1 MKRILLLGII
11 IVSLFTLNVSA
22 STKTNQRTEDNLL
35 LPDRVLKDKVDK
47 NDVLSTPAINEEEK
61 IYDFLDYIS
70 DGDESRLYAYA
81 LEFVS
86 HTTYDIAIVTTDD
99 LGGKE
104 PMDYMYDFYDYNKF
118 NENGIIF
125 MIYKDQN
132 KNKLYLG
139 TTSAGVDSEIN
150 KVYTRAYIKGMVEY
164 LKGVVKNEDYYQAA
178 NDFIKLGIGIYDIQ
192 MSNNGNYRV
201 NSNGKLVKNIY
212 WLDYL
217 VVSIAITSIVV
228 IILLYLNDINKKE
241 VIEKDYLNKS
251 TIVIKKI
258 SDERVDDLEK

>member
-1 MKRILLLGII
+1 MKRCLLLSII

-22 STKTNQRTEDNLL
+22 STKTNQRTEENLL
-35 LPDRVLKDKVDK
+35 LPDRVKVDKVDK
-47 NDVLSTPAINEEEK
+47 NDVLNTPAINEEEK
-61 IYDFLDYIS
+61 IYDFLDCIS

-81 LEFVS
+81 LEFMT
-86 HTTYDIAIVTTDD
+86 HTTYDIAIVTTDN
-99 LGGKE
+99 LLGKE

-118 NENGIIF
+118 GDNGIIL
-125 MIYKDQN
+125 MIYKDQGED
-132 KNKLYLG
+132 KLYLG
-139 TTSAGVDSEIN
+139 TTSTGVDSEIN

-164 LKGVVKNEDYYQAA
+164 LRGLVKNEEYYQTA

-192 MSNNGNYRV
+192 MNNNGNYRV
-201 NSNGKLVKNIY
+201 NSDGKLVKNIY

-217 VVSIAITSIVV
+217 IISVAITSIVV